1 MVILGDTTMKK
12 RKSYKALRKDFF
24 AELTKTYNKFL
35 SLLLIVA
42 LGVAFYS
49 GIRST
54 EPDMEISADKIFDDS
69 NYMDVKIQ
77 SATGIT
83 EELLEQIKA
92 VSGVKDIEGCYTY
105 DAIDATLKDTAVV
118 RLMSYSD
125 LINVPVIVEGRNIQ
139 NDDECIVD
147 AQYLIDQGYEIG
159 DVIRVESGT
168 EINIAYTLEKQE
180 YKIVGTFTSPLY
192 LKNDRGSCSVGNGK
206 IGGIVYIDKSNYM
219 LPVYTEGYVTIEGAG
234 ELLCFDNEYE
244 ELVEPVVSDIEECTD
259 GLYVLDRSTQQQYVE
274 FKMDSERIGKIGD
287 IVPLIFFAVAALVS
301 LTTMVR
307 MVEEQRTQIGTLK
320 ALGYGSVTISMK
332 YIMYGLLATILG
344 SLIGGFAGG
353 KGIPLVII
361 NAYKIVYHNLTII
374 EVPINYFHF
383 AVAFGM
389 ALVCVI
395 GATIAACYKTLSS
408 CAAELMRP
416 AAPKNGKRI
425 LLERIGFIWNNMSF
439 IWKST
444 IRNLMR
450 YKKKMLMT
458 IFGISG
464 CTALLIIGF
473 GIKDSINTIVDTQ
486 YGELHTY
493 NEVLTFEN
501 GITENIKDEVCDT
514 LLQME
519 EVEGVFGMYQGG
531 GTFTAHGD
539 KLEGYVYVPDN
550 TVDMGNYVQLKDYF
564 TGDALVLKDDEI
576 VITSKISKLLDLE
589 TGDTMEISLASG
601 DKATATIGAVTENYV
616 FHYVYMN
623 NATFEKLFD
632 TQAESTQVFINIKEE
647 YQYKDLSGE
656 FLAVNGIGSTN
667 SIDTL
672 RGTFSEMLKGLDI
685 IIVVIVAA
693 AGGLAFVV
701 LYNLNTIN
709 ISERI
714 RELATLK
721 VLGFYDG
728 EVSSYVFRENIIL
741 TIIGILCGYLLGNA
755 LHKSVITTVEPDS
768 IMFGRNVYAPS
779 YMYATLITLFF
790 AIIINFSMHYKLKK
804 IDMSTSMKSV
814 E

>member
-1 MVILGDTTMKK
+1 MRK

-24 AELTKTYNKFL
+24 VELLKTYNKFL
-35 SLLLIVA
+35 SLMFIVA

-54 EPDMEISADKIFDDS
+54 EPDMEISGDKIFDDS

-83 EELLEQIKA
+83 EELLEHIQA
-92 VSGVKDIEGCYTY
+92 VSKVKDVEGSYTY
-105 DAIDATLKDTAVV
+105 DAVDITLEDTAVV

-125 LINVPVIVEGRNIQ
+125 LINIPEIVEGRTIQ
-139 NDDECIVD
+139 NDGECIVD
-147 AQYLIDQGYEIG
+147 VQYMIDQGYEIG
-159 DVIRVESGT
+159 DVIRVESGDD
-168 EINIAYTLEKQE
+168 INISYMLHKQE
-180 YKIVGTFTSPLY
+180 YKIVGTFTSPFY
-192 LKNDRGSCSVGNGK
+192 LKNDRGSCSIGNGK
-206 IGGIVYIDKSNYM
+206 VAGAIYIDESNYM
-219 LPVYTEGYVTIEGAG
+219 LPVYTEGYITVEGAK
-234 ELLCFDNEYE
+234 ELLCFDEEYE
-244 ELVEPVVSDIEECTD
+244 ELIEPVVEAIEAVSEE
-259 GLYVLDRSTQQQYVE
+259 LYVLDRGTQQQFAE

-320 ALGYGSVTISMK
+320 ALGYGNVTISMK
-332 YIMYGLLATILG
+332 YIMYGLLATVLG
-344 SLIGGFAGG
+344 SIIGGFVGG

-361 NAYKIVYHNLTII
+361 NAYKIIYHNLTAI

-389 ALVCVI
+389 ALLCVI
-395 GATIAACYKTLSS
+395 GATIAACYKTLASN
-408 CAAELMRP
+408 AAELMRP

-425 LLERIGFIWNNMSF
+425 LLERIPFIWKRMSF

-444 IRNLMR
+444 ARNLMR

-464 CTALLIIGF
+464 CTALLVIGF

-501 GITENIKDEVCDT
+501 GLTPDMKDEVCST
-514 LLQME
+514 LIQME

-531 GTFTAHGD
+531 GTFSAHD
-539 KLEGYVYVPDN
+539 EKLEGYVYVPENSINMED
-550 TVDMGNYVQLKDYF
+550 YVVLRDYSD
-564 TGDALVLKDDEI
+564 GELINLCDGEI
-576 VITSKISKLLDLE
+576 VITAKMSKLLDLGE
-589 TGDTMEISLASG
+589 GDELEIRLTSG
-601 DKATATIGAVTENYV
+601 GTATATIGAVTENYV
-616 FHYVYMN
+616 FHFVYMN
-623 NATFEKLFD
+623 NTTFKELFGE
-632 TQAESTQVFINIKEE
+632 QAEPTQILINTKEE
-647 YQYKDLSGE
+647 YRNEDLSGE
-656 FLAVNGIGSTN
+656 YLAVDGIGSTS

-741 TIIGILCGYLLGNA
+741 TIIGIICGYLMGNA
-755 LHKSVITTVEPDS
+755 LHKSVISTVEPDF
-768 IMFGRNVYAPS
+768 IMFGRAVYPQS
-779 YMYATLITLFF
+779 YLYATLITLFF
-790 AIIINFSMHYKLKK
+790 ALIINFSMHYKLKK

>member
-1 MVILGDTTMKK
+1 MGDITMR

-24 AELTKTYNKFL
+24 VELTKTYNKFL
-35 SLLLIVA
+35 SLMFIVA

-54 EPDMEISADKIFDDS
+54 EPDMEISGDKIFDDS
-69 NYMDVKIQ
+69 NYMDIKIQ
-77 SATGIT
+77 SAAGIT
-83 EELLEQIKA
+83 DELLEQIQE
-92 VSGVKDIEGCYTY
+92 VSGVHNIEGSYTY
-105 DAIDATLKDTAVV
+105 DAVDITLEDTAVV

-125 LINVPVIVEGRNIQ
+125 LINVPDIVEGRTIL
-139 NDDECIVD
+139 NDGECIVD
-147 AQYLIDQGYEIG
+147 VQYMLEQGYEIG
-159 DVIRVESGT
+159 DVIRVKSGN
-168 EINIAYTLEKQE
+168 EADIAYILEKQE
-180 YKIVGTFTSPLY
+180 YEIVGTFTSPFY
-192 LKNDRGSCSVGNGK
+192 LKNDKGSCSIGNGK
-206 IGGIVYIDKSNYM
+206 VAGAIYIDKSNYM
-219 LPVYTEGYVTIEGAG
+219 LPVYTEGYITVEGAE
-234 ELLCFDNEYE
+234 ELLCFDEEYE
-244 ELVEPVVSDIEECTD
+244 ELIEPVVSDIEELSEE
-259 GLYVLDRSTQQQYVE
+259 LYVLDRSTQQQFVE
-274 FKMDSERIGKIGD
+274 FKMDSDRIGRIGD

-320 ALGYGSVTISMK
+320 ALGYGNVTISMK
-332 YIMYGLLATILG
+332 YIMYGLLATAVG
-344 SLIGGFAGG
+344 SIIGGFVGG

-361 NAYKIVYHNLTII
+361 NAYKIVYPNLTQIV
-374 EVPINYFHF
+374 VPINYFHF
-383 AVAFGM
+383 AVAVGM
-389 ALVCVI
+389 ALICVI
-395 GATIAACYKTLSS
+395 GATIAACYKTLASN
-408 CAAELMRP
+408 AAELMRP

-425 LLERIGFIWNNMSF
+425 LLERMPFIWNRMSF

-444 IRNLMR
+444 ARNLMR

-464 CTALLIIGF
+464 CTALLVIGF

-501 GITENIKDEVCDT
+501 GITSDMKAEVSDT

-519 EVEGVFGMYQGG
+519 EVEGVFEMYQGG
-531 GTFTAHGD
+531 GTFSAHD
-539 KLEGYVYVPDN
+539 EKLEGYVYVPEN
-550 TVDMGNYVQLKDYF
+550 ITDMKDYVKLRDSS
-564 TGDALVLKDDEI
+564 TGELIELQNGEI
-576 VITSKISKLLDLE
+576 VITAKISKLLDLE
-589 TGDTMEISLASG
+589 KGDELEIRLTTGDS
-601 DKATATIGAVTENYV
+601 ATATIGAVAENYV
-616 FHYVYMN
+616 FHFVYMN
-623 NATFEKLFD
+623 SATFEELFD
-632 TQAESTQVFINIKEE
+632 VEAEPTQVLLNTKEE
-647 YQYKDLSGE
+647 YHDADLSEE
-656 FLAVNGIGSTN
+656 FLEVNGIASTS

-741 TIIGILCGYLLGNA
+741 TVIGILCGYLMGNA
-755 LHKSVITTVEPDS
+755 LHKSVISTVEPDF
-768 IMFGRNVYAPS
+768 IMFGREVYPQS
-779 YMYATLITLFF
+779 YLYATLITIFF
-790 AIIINFSMHYKLKK
+790 ALIINWSMHYKLKK